1 LEPDD
6 HPDLKELTDTIQ
18 GQRRGKFLKIY
29 KALLNSPPLTEAWFN
44 FNNAVRWQTELSG
57 RLREIIIIRIAYL
70 TGSAYALH
78 QHVAELA
85 EAEGLSKAQCDALDD
100 WESSEHFSDSEL
112 AVLIGMYNMHSRV
125 FQALDVELEDA
136 P

>member
-1 LEPDD
+1 M
-6 HPDLKELTDTIQ
+6 
-18 GQRRGKFLKIY
+18 
-29 KALLNSPPLTEAWFN
+29 
-44 FNNAVRWQTELSG
+44 
-57 RLREIIIIRIAYL
+57 

-78 QHVAELA
+78 QHVPELA
-85 EAEGLSKAQCDALDD
+85 EVEGLSKAQCDALDD
-100 WESSEHFSDSEL
+100 WESSEHFSDSEQAVLAVADAMTLEIQVPDEIFDRLKNYFSDRQIVEL